1 MTMYFYPNAFV
12 NPITQA
18 APEASRSS
26 TSPFLGDLRGWLQ
39 SLSELFSYGLSRDGL
54 IVVKTY
60 SSISSQSNEAKLL
73 PIWIIFCSDGEEED
87 GRSGVAGTNCLQ
99 AFTCNSKPAQA

>member
-1 MTMYFYPNAFV
+1 MMMYFYPNTFV

-26 TSPFLGDLRGWLQ
+26 TPHFLGDLRGRLQ
-39 SLSELFSYGLSRDGL
+39 SLSKLFSYDISMDGL
-54 IVVKTY
+54 LVVKTY
-60 SSISSQSNEAKLL
+60 SSISSQSSEATLL
-73 PIWIIFCSDGEEED
+73 QIWIIFCSDGQEED
-87 GRSGVAGTNCLQ
+87 GRSGVAGTNCSQ